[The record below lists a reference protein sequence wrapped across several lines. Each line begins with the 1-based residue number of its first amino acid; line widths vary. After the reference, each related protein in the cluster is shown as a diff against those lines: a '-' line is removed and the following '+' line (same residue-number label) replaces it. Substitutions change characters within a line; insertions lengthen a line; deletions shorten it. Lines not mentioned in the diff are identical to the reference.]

1 MLSLALTLSAGAR
14 TATHF
19 IQEDQYRAK
28 VETAFG
34 ERIKTVG
41 KQFFVTKGE
50 KLTGD
55 ELEAMKFLYAYMPLA
70 DVTDYPTSF
79 YANNVKLS
87 FEARGEMAWGN
98 KVPDLLFRHFV
109 LPIRVNNEAL
119 DNSRE
124 VFFHELKNRVK
135 GMSMYDAILEVNH
148 WCHEKVTYQPSDART
163 SSPLATVR
171 TATGRCGEQSTF
183 TVAALRSIGIPARQV
198 YTPRWAHTDDNH
210 AWVEAWAD
218 GKWYFLGAC
227 EPEPVLNLG
236 WFNAPASRAM
246 LMHTRAFGDYNG
258 PEEVM
263 LRTTNFTE
271 INLTSN
277 YAPVA
282 QVNIV
287 VKDKEGR
294 AVDNARVEYK
304 IYNYAEFFTAV
315 TKYTDKNGQSSLS
328 AGIGDMLVWA
338 SKDGKYGYQKAS
350 FGKDKTLT
358 VVLDHDAVSDSKET
372 VARKQTID
380 IVPPAENAK
389 MPEVT
394 DEMRKENLRRFAYED
409 SLRKAY
415 TSTFL
420 TLEQAKQISQRGA
433 EYLVKARGNK
443 ATIIDFINSHKDN
456 EDRVMAILATLSDK
470 DLRDITKEILEDNFT
485 AKTDQVSPR
494 VEDEMI
500 TIPFKNYFEKNI
512 DAKLQKQFRD
522 DPYKLVLWINKNIRL
537 NPDKKALQIA
547 QTPVGTMKAKMT
559 DNRSRDIFFV
569 DVARSLGIE
578 AQKDAVTGKVQYKK
592 DGKWTDV
599 NFESAGQKNAATG
612 KLVLKYTPT
621 ATLDDP
627 KYYNHFTISR
637 IVNGSLQLMN
647 FEEGQADMGNG
658 TTCSNAFKDGH
669 NFDCGTYMLTTGTRL
684 ANGSVLAETTVF
696 NIKEGET
703 TTIDLDIRQ
712 SSSEISVL
720 GSFDSET
727 IITKDGKDVSI
738 LSQTGRGYYVVA
750 VLGVG
755 QEPTNHALHDIE
767 KMKKAFE
774 DWGRPVVLL
783 FESEADAHKFNKDEF
798 ANLPSTVI
806 YGIDKDATVRNRI
819 ATAMKLQSKTQM
831 PMFIIADTFNR
842 VVFVSQGYTIGLGE
856 QMSNVFNKL

>member
-433 EYLVKARGNK
+433 EYLVKAR
-443 ATIIDFINSHKDN
+443 
-456 EDRVMAILATLSDK
+456 
-470 DLRDITKEILEDNFT
+470 
-485 AKTDQVSPR
+485 
-494 VEDEMI
+494 
-500 TIPFKNYFEKNI
+500 
-512 DAKLQKQFRD
+512 
-522 DPYKLVLWINKNIRL
+522 
-537 NPDKKALQIA
+537 
-547 QTPVGTMKAKMT
+547 
-559 DNRSRDIFFV
+559 
-569 DVARSLGIE
+569 
-578 AQKDAVTGKVQYKK
+578 
-592 DGKWTDV
+592 
-599 NFESAGQKNAATG
+599 
-612 KLVLKYTPT
+612 
-621 ATLDDP
+621 
-627 KYYNHFTISR
+627 
-637 IVNGSLQLMN
+637 
-647 FEEGQADMGNG
+647 
-658 TTCSNAFKDGH
+658 
-669 NFDCGTYMLTTGTRL
+669 
-684 ANGSVLAETTVF
+684 
-696 NIKEGET
+696 
-703 TTIDLDIRQ
+703 
-712 SSSEISVL
+712 
-720 GSFDSET
+720 
-727 IITKDGKDVSI
+727 
-738 LSQTGRGYYVVA
+738 
-750 VLGVG
+750 
-755 QEPTNHALHDIE
+755 
-767 KMKKAFE
+767 
-774 DWGRPVVLL
+774 
-783 FESEADAHKFNKDEF
+783 
-798 ANLPSTVI
+798 
-806 YGIDKDATVRNRI
+806 
-819 ATAMKLQSKTQM
+819 
-831 PMFIIADTFNR
+831 
-842 VVFVSQGYTIGLGE
+842 
-856 QMSNVFNKL
+856 